1 MAEKQM
7 SLQQLKEALE
17 QASIAVGDI
26 IVIIEETSENKEAPA
41 Q

>member
-17 QASIAVGDI
+17 QAAIAVGDVI
-26 IVIIEETSENKEAPA
+26 TIIEEASENKEAPA

>member
-17 QASIAVGDI
+17 QAVIAVGDVI
-26 IVIIEETSENKEAPA
+26 TIIEETSENKETPA

>member
-7 SLQQLKEALE
+7 SLQQLKGALE

-26 IVIIEETSENKEAPA
+26 IVVIEEAGENKEAPA